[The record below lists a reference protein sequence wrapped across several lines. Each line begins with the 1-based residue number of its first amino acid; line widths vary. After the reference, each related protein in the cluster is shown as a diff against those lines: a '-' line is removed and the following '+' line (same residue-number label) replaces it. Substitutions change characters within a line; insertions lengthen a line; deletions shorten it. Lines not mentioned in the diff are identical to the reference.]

1 MAVKTYYSKRNITIN
16 IPVMVGGAVRRVE
29 FRRYGE
35 QYCTF
40 CTAEP
45 ALQKALEGISAYGR
59 EFALLHTG
67 AETLPVLASVEAP
80 PATEYPVLASVGMVD
95 TKPNDPPAAAEVK
108 EAKPSKKPVT
118 DKGNENGHA

>member
-45 ALQKALEGISAYGR
+45 ALQKAIEGISAYGR

-67 AETLPVLASVEAP
+67 AEPLPVLASVE
-80 PATEYPVLASVGMVD
+80 MVD
-95 TKPNDPPAAAEVK
+95 TKPNDSPAVAEVK